1 MNLVWI
7 HCSEILAP
15 EVMGILDE
23 CGLASYRVWKNVLSR
38 DGGEG
43 RTHWDDAVFP
53 GKDWAIQTVCGA
65 GQLEKL
71 EKRLAAFSSDPY
83 VRECGIQVLVQ
94 DVRLLV
100 SGSGNAEEGPQPSP
114 GGDVLPERGA
124 QQADGV
130 FPAWKGNPGT
140 CP

>member
-53 GKDWAIQTVCGA
+53 GKDFLKAGEEFHPHKKGA
-65 GQLEKL
+65 GLPLTPEI
-71 EKRLAAFSSDPY
+71 EVFNVNNIGSSAKRLHD
-83 VRECGIQVLVQ
+83 L
-94 DVRLLV
+94 D
-100 SGSGNAEEGPQPSP
+100 
-114 GGDVLPERGA
+114 LP
-124 QQADGV
+124 V
-130 FPAWKGNPGT
+130 
-140 CP
+140 